1 MLLSLALLSFL
12 SFQQETSCPY
22 PVTIPVSVQDGTH
35 FIADPDAS
43 SFEIHEGKKV
53 YQPIRVQ
60 LRKEEPIYYA
70 VLIEYSRALPTDPF
84 ETGFFRFPW
93 QDVMYEAANFVLALT
108 RQVRPQ
114 DRIALA
120 TFDVRLR
127 VLTGFTQDRSVVLKK
142 VEDLFNSAGPSWG
155 ESATFDVVRESLWQF
170 EETAAGK
177 RVVLIVVGTGQNTLS
192 AVTLDDLLAV
202 VRQSPFYLFFVRIGW
217 QATLRIE
224 QLEQEQSTAG
234 SFLLVDRRSF
244 LLNRAALQFSSV
256 SRASGADGFELR
268 FVRQAEDLAETIAL
282 WSEMRHDVTYC
293 TSEPEKSLKLKVT
306 YLRAISGPEGKPLKL
321 KAITRDRRVPI
332 PSPGG

>member
-1 MLLSLALLSFL
+1 MLLALVLLSLLP
-12 SFQQETSCPY
+12 FQQEASCPH
-22 PVTIPVSVQDGTH
+22 PVTIPVSVQDGVH
-35 FIADPDAS
+35 FIRDPDAS

-127 VLTGFTQDRSVVLKK
+127 VLSGFTKDRSVVLKE
-142 VEDLFNSAGPSWG
+142 VEDLLNSAGPSWS

-177 RVVLIVVGTGQNTLS
+177 RVVLIVIGTGQNTLS
-192 AVTLDDLLAV
+192 AVTPDDLLAV

-217 QATLRIE
+217 QATLR
-224 QLEQEQSTAG
+224 LEQIEESTTG
-234 SFLLVDRRSF
+234 LLVDRRSF
-244 LLNRAALQFSSV
+244 LLNQAALQFSTV
-256 SRASGADGFELR
+256 ARASGADGFELR